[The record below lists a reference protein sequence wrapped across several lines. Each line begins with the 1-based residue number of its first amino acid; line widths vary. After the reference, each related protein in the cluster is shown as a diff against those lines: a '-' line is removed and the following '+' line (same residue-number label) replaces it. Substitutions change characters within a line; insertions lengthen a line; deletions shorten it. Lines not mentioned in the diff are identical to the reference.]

1 MSFELVYQGECSVI
15 ESFQLTRDSEPDD
28 FTVEMD
34 ALADEIQGLYQQLN
48 LCRQKMERLAQKAVK
63 YSSPANVAVV
73 FSPGGTVEVDDDP
86 VTIPDDW
93 WDHACMDETFQD
105 HAIRAWY
112 ETGWCLQR
120 KSRRRGKFSL
130 KVAEGWDFHLENLE
144 WRGDCLVYDGERV
157 ENDYEGSQC
166 IDQIV
171 QLKFPSFPAL
181 PDHVN
186 LEDD

>member
-15 ESFQLTRDSEPDD
+15 ESFQLMGDSEPDD
-28 FTVEMD
+28 FIIEMG
-34 ALADEIQGLYQQLN
+34 ALADEMQVLYQQLT
-48 LCRQKMERLAQKAVK
+48 LCRQKMARLAQQAVK
-63 YSSPANVAVV
+63 HSSPANVAVV
-73 FSPGGTVEVDDDP
+73 FSPGGTVEVDDEP
-86 VTIPDDW
+86 VTLPDVW
-93 WDHACMDETFQD
+93 WDQACMEETFQNQ
-105 HAIRAWY
+105 AIRTWH

-120 KSRRRGKFSL
+120 KSRRRGRFSL

-144 WRGDCLVYDGERV
+144 WKSDCLVYDGERV

-171 QLKFPSFPAL
+171 QLKFPSFPGFS
-181 PDHVN
+181 DHVN

>member
-15 ESFQLTRDSEPDD
+15 ESFQLMGDSEPDD
-28 FTVEMD
+28 FTIEMG
-34 ALADEIQGLYQQLN
+34 ALADEMQGLYQQLT
-48 LCRQKMERLAQKAVK
+48 LCRQKMVRLAQQAVK
-63 YSSPANVAVV
+63 HSSPANVAVV

-86 VTIPDDW
+86 VTIPDAW
-93 WDHACMDETFQD
+93 WDQACMEEAFQD
-105 HAIRAWY
+105 QAIRAWH

-120 KSRRRGKFSL
+120 KSRRRGRFSL

-144 WRGDCLVYDGERV
+144 WKSDCLVYDGERV

-171 QLKFPSFPAL
+171 QLKFPPFPGFS
-181 PDHVN
+181 DHVN